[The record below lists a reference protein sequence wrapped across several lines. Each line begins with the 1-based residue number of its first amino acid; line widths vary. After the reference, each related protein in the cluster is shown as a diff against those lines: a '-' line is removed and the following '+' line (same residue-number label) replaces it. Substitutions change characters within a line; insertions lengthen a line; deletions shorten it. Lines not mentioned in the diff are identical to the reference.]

1 MISLREE
8 FGEPET
14 QGPAPM
20 GAFEREVAEIF
31 SPTGLM
37 AKASN
42 FEFRL
47 EQQNMAREVAWAIET
62 GSHLVIE
69 AGTGVGKSLAYLIP
83 SVLHAVRT
91 KRKAIIS
98 THTIALQEQLIYK
111 DIPLVQKILPVE
123 FEAALLK
130 GRHNFLCGTR
140 LDRALANSSDLF
152 TTEQRRELERIHEWS
167 LTTRDGSLSDFIE
180 QPDHAVWEEVRSE
193 DHVCTQKICG
203 KNQRCFYQALRR
215 RVISADVIV
224 LNHALFF
231 SLLGSVSEQEDRA
244 SGLIFPNDFVI
255 FDEAHTVEDVASK
268 HIGLEISQLGLRRGL
283 QRLYNP
289 KTKKGLF
296 QAMKNGPACA
306 AVADVLPKADTFFE
320 SVADKCAFKR
330 GREFRVREAGLADAG
345 ELTTDLVRL
354 AELLKI
360 QAGKEEDETRK
371 SELQDAAGKLNEARH
386 GINDFLQLD
395 QDNHVYWVE
404 QYGRK
409 ELFCSLR
416 AAPVDIAATL
426 RRMLFRENTCTVMTS
441 ATLSVGGANLS
452 YFRGRVGATDSHAVQ
467 IGSPF
472 DYKKQMQM
480 HLVKKMPEPRD
491 PGYDAALEK
500 WIAHFADQ
508 SQARAFVLFTSYN
521 TMRTAAQ
528 SLERHFEKLGW
539 QLLVQG
545 SGMPPSRMVQEF
557 RDNPHSVLF
566 GVDSFWSGVD
576 VPGEALSNVIIT
588 RLPFVTPDHPLTE
601 ARLEAIEAEGG
612 RAFEQYSLPEA
623 ILKLRQG
630 VGRLIRT
637 KSDSGMIVILDSR
650 ILTKPYGRAFMRALP
665 ECPTTTH

>member
-8 FGEPET
+8 FADPAAEPH
-14 QGPAPM
+14 APP

-31 SPTGLM
+31 APTGLL
-37 AKASN
+37 AAASN
-42 FEFRL
+42 YEYRP
-47 EQQNMAREVAWAIET
+47 EQQKMAQEVAWAIET
-62 GSHLVIE
+62 GSHLVVE

-83 SVLHAVRT
+83 AALHAVRT

-111 DIPLVQKILPVE
+111 DIPLVQKVLPVE
-123 FEAALLK
+123 FDAALLK

-140 LDRALANSSDLF
+140 LDRAMAHSGDLF
-152 TTEQRRELERIHEWS
+152 TSEQRAELERIHEWS
-167 LTTRDGSLSDFIE
+167 LTTRDGSLSDFVE
-180 QPDHAVWEEVRSE
+180 QPNHSVWEEVRSE

-203 KNQRCFYQALRR
+203 KNQRCFYQAMRR
-215 RVISADVIV
+215 RAIAADVIV

-231 SLLGSVSEQEDRA
+231 SLLGNVAEQEDRA
-244 SGLIFPNDFVI
+244 SGLIFPNDFAI

-289 KTKKGLF
+289 RTKKGLF
-296 QAMKNGPACA
+296 QLMKNGPACSV
-306 AVADVLPKADTFFE
+306 VADVLPKSDAFFE
-320 SVADKCAFKR
+320 RVAEKCAFKR

-345 ELTTDLVRL
+345 ELNRDLVRL
-354 AELLKI
+354 AELLKLE
-360 QAGKEEDETRK
+360 AGKTEDETRK
-371 SELQDAAGKLNEARH
+371 SELQDAAGRLNEARH
-386 GINDFLQLD
+386 GIDEFMQLEHE
-395 QDNHVYWVE
+395 NHVYWVE
-404 QYGRK
+404 QYGRQ
-409 ELFCSLR
+409 ETLCALR

-441 ATLSVGGANLS
+441 ATLSTGGANLS
-452 YFRGRVGATDSHAVQ
+452 YFRTRVGATDSHAVQ

-472 DYKKQMQM
+472 DYQKQMAL

-491 PGYDAALEK
+491 PGYEAALEK
-500 WIAHFADQ
+500 WIAHFTDL
-508 SQARAFVLFTSYN
+508 SQARAFVLFTSYT
-521 TMRTAAQ
+521 TMRNTAQAM
-528 SLERHFEKLGW
+528 EAHFEKRGW

-545 SGMPPSRMVQEF
+545 NGMPPLRMVQEF
-557 RDNPHSVLF
+557 RENPHSILF

-612 RAFEQYSLPEA
+612 RAFDQYSLPEA

-650 ILTKPYGRAFMRALP
+650 ILSKPYGRAFIRALP
-665 ECPTTTH
+665 ECPTTIH